1 MNTYDAIREKTIA
14 LEPYLVDGQ
23 LYCWNSSVSNALDG
37 EKVANITKV
46 KLKNLLI
53 KPFFSE
59 EERSCIKELRRKYQ
73 CRRTSKK
80 HRDIEKVEEMATE
93 LEIECLR
100 LEKQK
105 LEEERKVFIRQI
117 TELQALSP

>member
-73 CRRTSKK
+73 CRRT
-80 HRDIEKVEEMATE
+80 
-93 LEIECLR
+93 
-100 LEKQK
+100 
-105 LEEERKVFIRQI
+105 
-117 TELQALSP
+117 